1 MKNFARC
8 IIIKSWGKK
17 VQDGVFSHK
26 NGEGGM
32 SLMLTGEY
40 LHTFDAKS
48 RVFVPAKLREEL
60 GETFILSRS
69 VDGCLSLYH
78 LDEWQKFCD
87 KLAELPT
94 SQTKAIKRFLF
105 TFASEVTPDAHGRI
119 TVPQG
124 LRDYAAIS
132 KDAAFL
138 GVGDH
143 AELWAAERWETIKSG
158 DDAAAIEAQM
168 KELGL

>member
-1 MKNFARC
+1 MDR
-8 IIIKSWGKK
+8 
-17 VQDGVFSHK
+17 V
-26 NGEGGM
+26 
-32 SLMLTGEY
+32 LTGEY
-40 LHTFDAKS
+40 LHTIDAKF
-48 RVFVPAKLREEL
+48 RVFVPAKLREGL
-60 GETFILSRS
+60 GETFVLSRS

-78 LDEWQKFCD
+78 LDEWQRFSD

-94 SQTKAIKRFLF
+94 SQTKAIKRFLY

-119 TVPQG
+119 TLPQG
-124 LRDYAAIS
+124 LREYAHLE

-143 AELWAAERWETIKSG
+143 AELWAADRWEAMKSG
-158 DDAAAIEAQM
+158 DDAAEIEAQM